1 MKGGL
6 VHETNPGTSTV
17 CGSSYV
23 EKSILEE
30 GERYCL
36 VNPLQPTLLKET
48 KP

>member
-30 GERYCL
+30 GERFAWSIRY
-36 VNPLQPTLLKET
+36 NHPS
-48 KP
+48 